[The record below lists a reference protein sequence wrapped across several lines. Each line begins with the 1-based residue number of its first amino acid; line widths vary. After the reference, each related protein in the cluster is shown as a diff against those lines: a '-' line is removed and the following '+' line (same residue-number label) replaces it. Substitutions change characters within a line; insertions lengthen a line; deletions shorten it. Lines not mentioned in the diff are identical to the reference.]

1 MLTPDIQN
9 RDHNTFATTSNT
21 HIRAML
27 NLIKLRTTSNLALLK
42 AGLPLPEKSVSAHA
56 FERVCYEAVLYHGA
70 TMMLFDRDFDM
81 LDGSAEWQMLEDYFR
96 DSPVPSEAD
105 EENWPVLG
113 MPFDVFRLVVIASR
127 LSRIAILS
135 PAELDIAAVVLAE
148 LSSWYEVI
156 PATGKFTSGHSYL
169 VAANALLRTLVAQQP
184 DGDLLLDD
192 KHPADLEVA
201 AVVSTIEIGHQFNKY
216 PLWPLT
222 VFYRLSSD
230 VHERKILEHA
240 ISAALQNTDGDIA
253 RFAPRET
260 INMFLLAPGL

>member
-1 MLTPDIQN
+1 
-9 RDHNTFATTSNT
+9 
-21 HIRAML
+21 ML
-27 NLIKLRTTSNLALLK
+27 NLIKLRTTSNTALLK
-42 AGLPLPEKSVSAHA
+42 AGLPLPEKTLSAHA

-96 DSPVPSEAD
+96 NSPVPSEAA

-113 MPFDVFRLVVIASR
+113 MPFDVFRLVVITSR

-135 PAELDIAAVVLAE
+135 TAELEIAAVVLGE
-148 LSSWYEVI
+148 LSKWYEVI

-169 VAANALLRTLVAQQP
+169 VAANALLRTLISQQP
-184 DGDLLLDD
+184 DGDLLLDEY
-192 KHPADLEVA
+192 HQPEVEMA

-222 VFYRLSSD
+222 VFYRLSSNPRD
-230 VHERKILEHA
+230 KKILEHA
-240 ISAALQNTDGDIA
+240 VSGALKNTDGDIA

-260 INMFLLAPGL
+260 INMFLVAPGL